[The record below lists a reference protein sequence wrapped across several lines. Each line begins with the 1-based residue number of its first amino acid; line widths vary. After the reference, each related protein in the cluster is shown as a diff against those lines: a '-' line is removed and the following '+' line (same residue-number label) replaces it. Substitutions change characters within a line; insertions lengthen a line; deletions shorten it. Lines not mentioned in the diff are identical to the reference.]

1 MKKILIAISCVFLVA
16 CSKSSN
22 ALKEITKSINNSNS
36 YYLDGTLEV
45 MNGDDSSFY
54 NVKVSYKKDNLF
66 KVSLT
71 NQINNHEQIILRNT
85 DGVYVLTPSIGKS
98 FKFQSDW
105 PYNNS
110 QIYLLQTLLNDINN
124 GEYTYKETN
133 EGYTYT
139 TNVTYSNDR
148 NLVKQDITF
157 GKDYKIK
164 SVLVYDKNESIKMK
178 MIFSAVDM
186 NKNYDS
192 SYFTLE
198 ENMKGTKTEESTA
211 SLKDIVYPMYV
222 PSDTYLTNK
231 ETIDTNNGKRVILT
245 FTGAKPFTFV
255 QENVALTD
263 VTLLIDGEFVL
274 LNDVLGN
281 VTESEVSWISNGIEY
296 YITSDVL
303 SKQEMIEIAS
313 SVGLLAVSK

>member
-1 MKKILIAISCVFLVA
+1 MKKILIVICSVFLVA

-22 ALKEITKSINNSNS
+22 ALKEITKNINNSNS
-36 YYLDGTLEV
+36 YYLEGTLEV

-124 GEYTYKETN
+124 NEYTYKETN
-133 EGYTYT
+133 DEYTYT
-139 TNVTYSNDR
+139 TNVTYSNDK
-148 NLVKQDITF
+148 NLVKQDIIF

-178 MIFSAVDM
+178 MIFKTVDM

-198 ENMKGTKTEESTA
+198 ENMKSSKTEESTA
-211 SLKDIVYPMYV
+211 NLKDIVYPMYV

-231 ETIDTNNGKRVILT
+231 ETIDTSNGKRVILT
-245 FTGAKPFTFV
+245 FTGNKPFTFV
-255 QENVALTD
+255 QENVSLTN
-263 VTLLIDGEFVL
+263 VTLLIDGDFVL
-274 LNDVLGN
+274 LNDVIGN
-281 VTESEVSWISNGIEY
+281 VSENEVSWISNGIEY